1 MKKRRITI
9 GSLVY
14 AFFALIGAFI
24 FIYPIYF
31 TLISSLKNNNE
42 IWNTMFAPSSRFVWG
57 NYRSAIMDIKILNS
71 VANSLIFSLGATIVI
86 VIVVT
91 MGSFVVA
98 RKLLFAWKFLKI
110 YYLIGLMIPAYGMLI
125 PILQMFTKFG
135 LRDRYLPMILLY
147 AGINFPMSFFLITN
161 YMDSIG
167 REIDEAAAIDGC
179 SVAGTVFKI
188 IFPIA
193 QPGIFTAAIVSF
205 LAVYN
210 ELIFA
215 NTLLQ
220 IKTMQTIS
228 VALLGL
234 RGERFTSWGPMF
246 ASIVLSIA
254 PIMVVYIL
262 FQNKVE
268 SGIAAGA
275 VKG

>member
-1 MKKRRITI
+1 
-9 GSLVY
+9 
-14 AFFALIGAFI
+14 
-24 FIYPIYF
+24 
-31 TLISSLKNNNE
+31 
-42 IWNTMFAPSSRFVWG
+42 
-57 NYRSAIMDIKILNS
+57 
-71 VANSLIFSLGATIVI
+71 
-86 VIVVT
+86 
-91 MGSFVVA
+91 MGSFVIS
-98 RKLLFAWKFLKI
+98 RKLIFAWKFLKI

-125 PILQMFTKFG
+125 PILQMFTRFR
-135 LRDRYLPMILLY
+135 LRDQYFPMILLY

-161 YMDSIG
+161 YIDGLS

-179 SVAGTVFKI
+179 SVFGTVFRI

-193 QPGIFTAAIVSF
+193 KPGIFTAAIVSF
-205 LAVYN
+205 FAVYN

-228 VALLGL
+228 VSLLGL

-262 FQNKVE
+262 FQNRVE
-268 SGIAAGA
+268 SGITAGA